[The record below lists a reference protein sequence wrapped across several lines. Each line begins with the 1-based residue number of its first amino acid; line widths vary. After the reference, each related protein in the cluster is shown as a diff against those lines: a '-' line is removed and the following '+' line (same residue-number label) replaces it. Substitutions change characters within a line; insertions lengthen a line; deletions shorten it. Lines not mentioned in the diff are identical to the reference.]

1 MSVLQK
7 TYGKSLDEDVCDI
20 YFTML
25 TDIPDQLGYQAALK
39 CLSENNFFPTIA
51 ELRKASA
58 NIGTHCL
65 PSPEEAWNEAHSL
78 VRYVGNYGIPE
89 FSHPLIKKAVD
100 TMGWRELCFSEN
112 PSIDR
117 AQFIKIYSTYRQR
130 EVNELITPESVKA
143 LGKSLS
149 LELAVVSKSSLPKE
163 VLQLG
168 QSLSMAN
175 KMNKQGRG
183 YPG

>member
-7 TYGKSLDEDVCDI
+7 TYGKSLDEDACDI

-25 TDIPDQLGYQAALK
+25 SDIPDQLGYQAALK
-39 CLSENNFFPTIA
+39 CLSESNFFPTIA

-65 PSPEEAWNEAHSL
+65 PSPEEAWNEAHNL

-143 LGKSLS
+143 LGQALS
-149 LELAVVSKSSLPKE
+149 FSPTEVNKPGLVKE
-163 VLQLG
+163 ALQLG
-168 QSLSMAN
+168 KSLGIAN

-183 YPG
+183 YSG